1 MLANFNQI
9 WLKTL
14 GLSTLIPY
22 HLFENR
28 QLGEEKERGSITC
41 FIEEKVEARGNFHK
55 KKKKNTSKNTHG
67 QSINI
72 PGVQKAPGRTLTFL
86 NTRKS
91 KYKV

>member
-55 KKKKNTSKNTHG
+55 KKKKTPRRIHMDNLLISQEFKKP
-67 QSINI
+67 Q
-72 PGVQKAPGRTLTFL
+72 VEL
-86 NTRKS
+86 
-91 KYKV
+91 